1 MDAYKTET
9 IEPTKALKMRIRER
23 EHEESFSSKQD
34 KACEELSDSLNNAK
48 ENSFDRDSK
57 INLYLRI
64 RNLKLLLNNV
74 KYRDEKMDP
83 DIFANFDIM
92 ENLFEIVENSL
103 QEKDIICEA
112 IETLMNIVGRQK
124 NRR

>member
-1 MDAYKTET
+1 
-9 IEPTKALKMRIRER
+9 
-23 EHEESFSSKQD
+23 
-34 KACEELSDSLNNAK
+34 
-48 ENSFDRDSK
+48 
-57 INLYLRI
+57 
-64 RNLKLLLNNV
+64 
-74 KYRDEKMDP
+74 MDP